1 MRLMLLLC
9 VHIGKGVT
17 HVHLTTVPVECVLE
31 APYVGEGVTHVQ
43 VSLLM
48 TCLAKLL

>member
-9 VHIGKGVT
+9 VHVGKGFT
-17 HVHLTTVPVECVLE
+17 DLNLTTLPFECVLE

-43 VSLLM
+43 VSLPM
-48 TCLAKLL
+48 M